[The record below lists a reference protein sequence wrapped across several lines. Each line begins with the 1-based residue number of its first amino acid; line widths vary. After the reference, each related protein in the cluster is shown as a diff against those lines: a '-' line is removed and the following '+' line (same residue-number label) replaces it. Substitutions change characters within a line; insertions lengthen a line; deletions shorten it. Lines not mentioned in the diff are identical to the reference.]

1 MPYQPSN
8 GEYSSIFNDDTV
20 TKRIHDGQG
29 GGGGGSGGGGSA
41 THKVNGS
48 RMFCV

>member
-1 MPYQPSN
+1 MGN
-8 GEYSSIFNDDTV
+8 TLAFLMMTL

-48 RMFCV
+48 RMFSV